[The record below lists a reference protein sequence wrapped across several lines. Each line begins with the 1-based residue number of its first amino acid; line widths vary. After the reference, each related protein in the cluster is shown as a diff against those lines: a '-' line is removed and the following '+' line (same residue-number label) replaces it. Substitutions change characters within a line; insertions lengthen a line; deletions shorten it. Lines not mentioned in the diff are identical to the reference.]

1 MNKNIFFATLI
12 LCSFAATIVPSDVAL
27 AQAGRVDTSTIPPAG
42 SSSVS
47 PAGTATVAPTNNAN
61 GGPETVAID
70 TSDADVVTQKC
81 KTEYSQATYQVCD
94 ARPLNPGSWANKEE
108 CKAALIKACIDSEN
122 VASAEKKKAT
132 RGPYVPSQVGGLN
145 KFGFSNVTI
154 GIARLAKAII
164 GVIGSIA
171 LAMFVYGGFVWMTS
185 RGNSEQV
192 SKAIKTMVWSALGI
206 VVILTSYAIVDFL
219 FSIFG

>member
-1 MNKNIFFATLI
+1 MNKKNLSIAGI
-12 LCSFAATIVPSDVAL
+12 LCVVVVVAMLPGRAT
-27 AQAGRVDTSTIPPAG
+27 AQVDTSSA
-42 SSSVS
+42 S
-47 PAGTATVAPTNNAN
+47 PADSSTAAP
-61 GGPETVAID
+61 GGGLEPIVVDVSD
-70 TSDADVVTQKC
+70 TDAVTEKC
-81 KTEYSQATYQVCD
+81 KTEYSQASYQVCE
-94 ARPLNPGSWANKEE
+94 ARPVNPGSWANQEE

-122 VASAEKKKAT
+122 AASTEKKKAA